1 MTLKEAY
8 EKRRQEC
15 LSLQRQLKKAE
26 KTISELAAGTYVDK
40 EKAEHLRTINR
51 LSQEVKHLKK
61 QLERFK
67 GWYSQQVSYAEFKS
81 AEIIDVKFQNEELKA
96 ENDALKKENEDLKK
110 RLYAVYSTSS
120 SSYNDDLLQAKIS
133 ALEEEI
139 LRLNSIANNDGTNSG
154 LPTSQ
159 MPIDKK
165 KVVPNSRVK
174 TGRKKGGQIG
184 HKKHA
189 LSPLS
194 DDEIDE
200 TIDHALESCPKCG
213 GSLRYI
219 GERHKD
225 TIDYKVTVIK
235 TRHIFYEYEC
245 LDCGRTA
252 HSPIPLNIKEPVQ
265 YGSEIQALS
274 LALINQGF
282 ISINRTAQI
291 ISGLMHDQ
299 ISLSQGYI
307 CKLQKRASGLLKPFV
322 SEVRMA
328 IIRLKLVYWDDTVI
342 FISTA
347 RACMR
352 FYGDE
357 KLALYKAHEA
367 KDRAGIDEDSILAA
381 LSPDTIVMHDHNT
394 INYNDDF
401 QFQNIECNEHL
412 SRDLQS
418 LIDDSGHSWCI
429 ALKKLIQ
436 EAEHERKQLMEN
448 GYMSFDDEYIREFN
462 RQLDELL
469 EKADEEY
476 MTSSN
481 RYFETDERRLIARL
495 KKYRKNYFMWLSD
508 FSLPTTNNLSERSL
522 RFAKTKQKVSGQFVS
537 QKYSEYFADIRT
549 YIETCYR
556 NGVNCFKALSRLTA
570 SNPYTLAELSGE
582 A

>member
-1 MTLKEAY
+1 MTLEEAY
-8 EKRRQEC
+8 EKRRQEV
-15 LSLQRQLKKAE
+15 LSLKRQLNKAE
-26 KTISELAAGTYVDK
+26 KIIGELTAGTYVDS

-51 LSQEVKHLKK
+51 LSQEVKHLNNKI
-61 QLERFK
+61 ERFK
-67 GWYSQQVSYAEFKS
+67 GWYSQQSDYVESKKDEIAE
-81 AEIIDVKFQNEELKA
+81 VKLQNEELKL
-96 ENDALKKENEDLKK
+96 ENDALKRENAELKK
-110 RLYAVYSTSS
+110 RLDAVYAAPSISE
-120 SSYNDDLLQAKIS
+120 NDELLQAKIS

-139 LRLNSIANNDGTNSG
+139 LRLHSHANNDGTNSG

-165 KVVPNSRVK
+165 KVIPNSRVK
-174 TGRKKGGQIG
+174 TGKKKGGQPG
-184 HKKHA
+184 HKKYA
-189 LSPLS
+189 LTPLS

-200 TIDHALESCPKCG
+200 TVDHALESCPKCG
-213 GSLRYI
+213 GGLKYI
-219 GERHKD
+219 GERYKD
-225 TIDYKVTVIK
+225 VIDYKVAVIK

-245 LDCGRTA
+245 LICGKTV

-282 ISINRTAQI
+282 VSINRTAQI
-291 ISGLMHDQ
+291 IAGLMHDQ
-299 ISLSQGYI
+299 ITLSQGYI
-307 CKLQKRASGLLKPFV
+307 CKLQKRASGLLKQFV

-328 IIRLKLVYWDDTVI
+328 VIRLKLLYWDDTVI
-342 FISTA
+342 FINTT

-352 FYGDE
+352 FYGNE

-418 LIDDSGHSWCI
+418 LIDDSGHIWCKG
-429 ALKKLIQ
+429 LKEMIQKAEYDRKL
-436 EAEHERKQLMEN
+436 LMEK
-448 GYMSFDDEYIREFN
+448 GYISFDDEYIQEFN
-462 RQLDELL
+462 RRLDELL
-469 EKADEEY
+469 EKAVEESQ
-476 MTSSN
+476 TSPN

-495 KKYRKNYFMWLSD
+495 KKYRENYFMWLSD
-508 FSLPTTNNLSERSL
+508 FTLPTTNNLSERSL

-556 NGVNCFKALSRLTA
+556 NGINWFKALRRLTA
-570 SNPYTLAELSGE
+570 SNPYTLAEVLGE

>member
-26 KTISELAAGTYVDK
+26 KTIEELSAGIYVDS
-40 EKAEHLRTINR
+40 EKAQHLRTINR
-51 LSQEVKHLKK
+51 LSQEVKHLNN

-67 GWYSQQVSYAEFKS
+67 GWYAQQSNYAESKKDEIAEFKL
-81 AEIIDVKFQNEELKA
+81 QNEELKS
-96 ENDALKKENEDLKK
+96 ENNALKKENAELKK
-110 RLYAVYSTSS
+110 RLDAVYAAPAASE
-120 SSYNDDLLQAKIS
+120 NDELLQAKIS

-165 KVVPNSRVK
+165 KVIPNSRVK
-174 TGRKKGGQIG
+174 TGKKKGGQLG
-184 HKKHA
+184 HKKYA
-189 LSPLS
+189 LTPLS

-200 TIDHALESCPKCG
+200 TVDHTLESCPKCG
-213 GSLRYI
+213 GDLKYI
-219 GERHKD
+219 GERYKD
-225 TIDYKVTVIK
+225 VIDYKVTVIK

-245 LDCGRTA
+245 LICGKTV
-252 HSPIPLNIKEPVQ
+252 HSPIPLDIKEPVQ

-282 ISINRTAQI
+282 VSINRTAQI
-291 ISGLMHDQ
+291 IAGLMHDQ
-299 ISLSQGYI
+299 ITLSQGYI
-307 CKLQKRASGLLKPFV
+307 CKLQKRASGLLKQFV

-328 IIRLKLVYWDDTVI
+328 VIRLKLLYWDDTVI
-342 FISTA
+342 FINTA

-352 FYGDE
+352 FYGNE

-367 KDRAGIDEDSILAA
+367 KDRTGIDEDSILAA

-418 LIDDSGHSWCI
+418 LIDDSGHSWCT

-436 EAEHERKQLMEN
+436 EAEHERKQLIEN
-448 GYMSFDDEYIREFN
+448 GYISFDDEYIQEFN
-462 RQLDELL
+462 KQLDELL
-469 EKADEEY
+469 EKADQEY
-476 MTSSN
+476 LTSSN

-495 KKYRKNYFMWLSD
+495 KKYRGNYFMWLSD

-522 RFAKTKQKVSGQFVS
+522 RFTKTKQKVSGQFVS

-570 SNPYTLAELSGE
+570 GNPYTLAELSGE

>member
-1 MTLKEAY
+1 MDLKEAY

-26 KTISELAAGTYVDK
+26 KTIEELSAGTYVDK

-51 LSQEVKHLKK
+51 LSQEVKHLNNK
-61 QLERFK
+61 LERFK
-67 GWYSQQVSYAEFKS
+67 GWYSRQSNYAESKKDEM
-81 AEIIDVKFQNEELKA
+81 AEVRLQNEELKA
-96 ENDALKKENEDLKK
+96 ENSALKKENEELKK
-110 RLYAVYSTSS
+110 RLEAVYAAPSTSG
-120 SSYNDDLLQAKIS
+120 NNELLQAKIS

-159 MPIDKK
+159 MPIVKK

-174 TGRKKGGQIG
+174 TGKKKGGQVG

-200 TIDHALESCPKCG
+200 TVDHTLEACPKCVG
-213 GSLRYI
+213 NLKYI

-225 TIDYKVTVIK
+225 VIDYKVKVIK

-245 LDCGRTA
+245 LDCGKIV
-252 HSPIPLNIKEPVQ
+252 HSAIPLNIKEPVQ

-282 ISINRTAQI
+282 VSINRTAQI

-307 CKLQKRASGLLKPFV
+307 CKLQKRASGLLKPFL

-328 IIRLKLVYWDDTVI
+328 VIRLKLVYWDDTVI
-342 FISTA
+342 FINTA

-352 FYGDE
+352 FYGNE

-367 KDRAGIDEDSILAA
+367 KDRAGIDKDSILAA

-401 QFQNIECNEHL
+401 QFRNIECNEHL

-418 LIDDSGHSWCI
+418 LIDDSGHSWCVE
-429 ALKKLIQ
+429 LKKLIQ
-436 EAEHERKQLMEN
+436 KAEHDRKLLIEKW
-448 GYMSFDDEYIREFN
+448 YTSFDDEYIQEFN

-469 EKADEEY
+469 EKADGEY
-476 MTSSN
+476 LTSSN
-481 RYFETDERRLIARL
+481 RYFATDERRLIARL
-495 KKYRKNYFMWLSD
+495 KKYRDNYFMWLSD

-522 RFAKTKQKVSGQFVS
+522 RFTKTKQKVSGQFVS

-570 SNPYTLAELSGE
+570 GDPYTLAELSGE
-582 A
+582 V